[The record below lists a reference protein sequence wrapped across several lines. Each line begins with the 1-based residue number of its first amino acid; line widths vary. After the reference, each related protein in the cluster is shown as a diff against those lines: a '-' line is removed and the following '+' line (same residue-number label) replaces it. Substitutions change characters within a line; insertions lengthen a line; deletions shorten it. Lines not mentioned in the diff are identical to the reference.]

1 MIRTCHNKGKDVD
14 SSKLRVDIVTLGCSK
29 NLVDSERLMQQFA
42 DHGIKAHHNPSN
54 DKKVSP
60 IVIINTCGFIG
71 DAKEESINTIL
82 QYAALKSAGKVDK
95 IIVMGCLSERY
106 REVLPS
112 ELPEVDAWY
121 GKFDWVKIINDLLP
135 ECNNK
140 ADYRRIISTPSHT
153 AYLKI
158 AEGCNRFC
166 AFCAIPLITGRFKSR
181 PIEEIVEEVK
191 MLADKGV
198 SELNVIAQDLSSY
211 GLDIYHKKALAELI
225 TEISKVEK
233 IKWIRLH
240 YAYPA
245 DFPYDV
251 LPVIRDNPKV
261 CKYLDIALQHISD
274 NVLSNMRR
282 HITGDETR
290 ALIRRIR
297 EEVPGI
303 HLRTTL
309 MVGFPGET
317 EADYDELKKF
327 VEEVR
332 FERMGAF
339 AYCEEE
345 DTYAARNLED
355 SIPEE
360 IKMQRLENIMEL
372 QECISFDIQNEKV
385 GKTLKVVVD
394 REDNDYYI
402 GRTQYDSPEVDPE
415 VLIKKTVELVPGN
428 YYYAEILQ
436 AMPFELI
443 AEVSVDTRNKP
454 IIAI

>member
-1 MIRTCHNKGKDVD
+1 MADSCNNREYCANMGKL
-14 SSKLRVDIVTLGCSK
+14 KVDIVTLGCSK

-42 DHGIKAHHNPSN
+42 DHNITIRHNPE
-54 DKKVSP
+54 DDTTVSP
-60 IVIINTCGFIG
+60 IIIINTCGFIG

-82 QYAALKSAGKVDK
+82 QYAALKSEGKVDK

-106 REVLPS
+106 RKELPA

-121 GKFDWVKIINDLLP
+121 GKFDWVEIINYLLP
-135 ECNNK
+135 ESCNK
-140 ADYRRIISTPSHT
+140 ADYRRILSTPPHS

-191 MLADKGV
+191 SLAGKGV
-198 SELNVIAQDLSSY
+198 SELNIIAQDLSSY
-211 GLDIYHKKALAELI
+211 GIDLYSKKALAELI
-225 TEISKVEK
+225 TEISKVDN

-245 DFPYDV
+245 DFPYDI
-251 LPVIRDNPKV
+251 LPVMRDNPKV

-274 NVLSNMRR
+274 NVLNNMRR
-282 HITGDETR
+282 HISADETR
-290 ALIRRIR
+290 TLIRRIR

-317 EADYDELKKF
+317 DADFEELKQF
-327 VEEVR
+327 VEEMR

-339 AYCEEE
+339 TYCEED
-345 DTYAARNLED
+345 DTYAARYLSDDID
-355 SIPEE
+355 SD
-360 IKMQRLENIMEL
+360 IKQQRLDEIMQI
-372 QECISFDIQNEKV
+372 QEEISFDIQSEKV
-385 GKTLKVVVD
+385 GKIIEVLVD
-394 REDNDYYI
+394 REDEDYYI
-402 GRTQYDSPEVDPE
+402 ARTQFDSPEVDPE
-415 VLIKKTVELVPGN
+415 VLITKDVELIPGN
-428 YYYAEILQ
+428 YYNVEILE

-443 AEVSVDTRNKP
+443 AKISNTSQN
-454 IIAI
+454 

>member
-1 MIRTCHNKGKDVD
+1 MANSCSNREYCAHTSNLK
-14 SSKLRVDIVTLGCSK
+14 VDIVTLGCSK

-42 DHGIKAHHNPSN
+42 DHNIAIRHNPE
-54 DKKVSP
+54 DETTVSP
-60 IVIINTCGFIG
+60 IIIINTCGFIG

-82 QYAALKSAGKVDK
+82 QYAALKSEGKVDK

-106 REVLPS
+106 RKELPA

-121 GKFDWVKIINDLLP
+121 GKFDWVEIINYLLP
-135 ECNNK
+135 DCNNE
-140 ADYRRIISTPSHT
+140 ADYRRVLSTPSHS

-191 MLADKGV
+191 TLADKGV
-198 SELNVIAQDLSSY
+198 SELNIIAQDLSSY
-211 GLDIYHKKALAELI
+211 GIDLYNKKALAELI
-225 TEISKVEK
+225 TEISKVDK

-245 DFPYDV
+245 DFPYDI
-251 LPVIRDNPKV
+251 LPVMRDNPKV

-274 NVLSNMRR
+274 NVLNNMRR
-282 HITGDETR
+282 HISADETR
-290 ALIRRIR
+290 TLIRRIR

-317 EADYDELKKF
+317 DADFEALKQF
-327 VEEVR
+327 VEEIR

-339 AYCEEE
+339 TYCEEE
-345 DTYAARNLED
+345 DTYAARYLSDDID
-355 SIPEE
+355 SD
-360 IKMQRLENIMEL
+360 IKQQRLDEIMQI
-372 QECISFDIQNEKV
+372 QEEISFDIQSEKV
-385 GKTLKVVVD
+385 GKRIEVLVD
-394 REDNDYYI
+394 REDEDYYI
-402 GRTQYDSPEVDPE
+402 ARTQYDSPEVDPE
-415 VLIKKTVELVPGN
+415 VLITKDVELIPGN
-428 YYYAEILQ
+428 YYHVEILE

-443 AEVSVDTRNKP
+443 AKVSNTSQN
-454 IIAI
+454 

>member
-1 MIRTCHNKGKDVD
+1 MANSCSNREYCAHTSNLK
-14 SSKLRVDIVTLGCSK
+14 VDIVTLGCSK

-42 DHGIKAHHNPSN
+42 DHNIAIRHNPE
-54 DKKVSP
+54 DETTVSP
-60 IVIINTCGFIG
+60 IIIINTCGFIG

-82 QYAALKSAGKVDK
+82 QYAALKSEGKVDK

-106 REVLPS
+106 RKELPA

-121 GKFDWVKIINDLLP
+121 GKFDWVEIINYLLP
-135 ECNNK
+135 DCNNE
-140 ADYRRIISTPSHT
+140 ADYRRVLSTPSHS

-191 MLADKGV
+191 TLADKGV
-198 SELNVIAQDLSSY
+198 SELNIIAQDLSSY
-211 GLDIYHKKALAELI
+211 GIDLYNKKTLAELI
-225 TEISKVEK
+225 TEISKVDK

-245 DFPYDV
+245 DFPYDI
-251 LPVIRDNPKV
+251 LPVMRDNPKV

-274 NVLSNMRR
+274 NVLNNMRR
-282 HITGDETR
+282 HISADETR
-290 ALIRRIR
+290 TLIRRIR

-317 EADYDELKKF
+317 DADFEELKQF
-327 VEEVR
+327 VEEMR

-339 AYCEEE
+339 TYCEEE
-345 DTYAARNLED
+345 DTYAARYLSDDID
-355 SIPEE
+355 SD
-360 IKMQRLENIMEL
+360 IKQQRLDEIMQI
-372 QECISFDIQNEKV
+372 QEEISFDIQSEKV
-385 GKTLKVVVD
+385 GKRIEVLVD
-394 REDNDYYI
+394 REDEDYYI
-402 GRTQYDSPEVDPE
+402 ARTQYDSPEVDPE
-415 VLIKKTVELVPGN
+415 VLITKDVELIPGN
-428 YYYAEILQ
+428 YYHVEILE

-443 AEVSVDTRNKP
+443 AKVSNTSQN
-454 IIAI
+454 

>member
-1 MIRTCHNKGKDVD
+1 MANSCSNREYCAHTSNLK
-14 SSKLRVDIVTLGCSK
+14 VDIVTLGCSK

-42 DHGIKAHHNPSN
+42 DHNIAIRHNPE
-54 DKKVSP
+54 DETTVSP
-60 IVIINTCGFIG
+60 IIIINTCGFIG

-82 QYAALKSAGKVDK
+82 QYAALKSEGKVDK

-106 REVLPS
+106 RKELPA

-121 GKFDWVKIINDLLP
+121 GKFDWVEIINYLLP
-135 ECNNK
+135 DCNNE
-140 ADYRRIISTPSHT
+140 ADYRRVLSTPSHS

-191 MLADKGV
+191 SLADKGV
-198 SELNVIAQDLSSY
+198 SELNIIAQDLSSY
-211 GLDIYHKKALAELI
+211 GIDLYNKKALAELI
-225 TEISKVEK
+225 TEISKVDK

-245 DFPYDV
+245 DFPYDI
-251 LPVIRDNPKV
+251 LPVMRDNPKV

-274 NVLSNMRR
+274 NVLNNMRR
-282 HITGDETR
+282 HISADETR
-290 ALIRRIR
+290 TLIRRIR

-317 EADYDELKKF
+317 DADFEELKQF
-327 VEEVR
+327 VEEMR

-339 AYCEEE
+339 TYCEEE
-345 DTYAARNLED
+345 DTYAARYLSDDID
-355 SIPEE
+355 SD
-360 IKMQRLENIMEL
+360 IKQQRLDEIMQI
-372 QECISFDIQNEKV
+372 QEEISFDIQSEKV
-385 GKTLKVVVD
+385 GKRIEVLVD
-394 REDNDYYI
+394 REDEDYYI
-402 GRTQYDSPEVDPE
+402 ARTQYDSPEVDPE
-415 VLIKKTVELVPGN
+415 VLITKDVELIPGN
-428 YYYAEILQ
+428 YYHVEILE

-443 AEVSVDTRNKP
+443 AKVSNTSQN
-454 IIAI
+454 

>member
-1 MIRTCHNKGKDVD
+1 MANFCSNREYCAHTSNLK
-14 SSKLRVDIVTLGCSK
+14 VDIVTLGCSK

-42 DHGIKAHHNPSN
+42 DHNIAIRHNPE
-54 DKKVSP
+54 DETTVSP
-60 IVIINTCGFIG
+60 IIIINTCGFIG

-82 QYAALKSAGKVDK
+82 QYAALKSEGKVDK

-106 REVLPS
+106 RKELPA

-121 GKFDWVKIINDLLP
+121 GKFDWVEIINYLLP
-135 ECNNK
+135 DCNNE
-140 ADYRRIISTPSHT
+140 ADYRRVLSTPSHS

-191 MLADKGV
+191 TLADKGV
-198 SELNVIAQDLSSY
+198 SELNIIAQDLSSY
-211 GLDIYHKKALAELI
+211 GIDLYNKKALAELI
-225 TEISKVEK
+225 TEISKVDK

-245 DFPYDV
+245 DFPYDI
-251 LPVIRDNPKV
+251 LPVMRDNPKV

-274 NVLSNMRR
+274 NVLNNMRR
-282 HITGDETR
+282 HISADETR
-290 ALIRRIR
+290 TLIRRIR

-303 HLRTTL
+303 YLRTTL

-317 EADYDELKKF
+317 DADFEALKQF
-327 VEEVR
+327 VEEIR

-339 AYCEEE
+339 TYCEEE
-345 DTYAARNLED
+345 DTYAARYLSDDID
-355 SIPEE
+355 SD
-360 IKMQRLENIMEL
+360 IKQQRLDEIMQI
-372 QECISFDIQNEKV
+372 QEEISFDIQSEKV
-385 GKTLKVVVD
+385 GKRIEVLVD
-394 REDNDYYI
+394 REDEDYYI
-402 GRTQYDSPEVDPE
+402 ARTQYDSPEVDPE
-415 VLIKKTVELVPGN
+415 VLITKDVELIPGN
-428 YYYAEILQ
+428 YYHVEILE

-443 AEVSVDTRNKP
+443 AKVSNTSQN
-454 IIAI
+454 